1 MTLGATSQIVKT
13 TLLDIAHQF
22 QCHTKLDSCVLF
34 AMPMTTL
41 TSSSMRPK
49 CRMSCSC
56 QPVKVMWHMSDLTIQ
71 HPIFEVA

>member
-22 QCHTKLDSCVLF
+22 QCHTNLDSCVLF
-34 AMPMTTL
+34 AMPNSTL

-49 CRMSCSC
+49 CHMLCSY
-56 QPVKVMWHMSDLTIQ
+56 QTGKDD
-71 HPIFEVA
+71 VAHE